1 MSGRDVHSLQQAQK
15 VIDQLKQERDL
26 PRSPVSRSINEI
38 IRYTQEMQK
47 DDYLLN
53 GFPTDKMNPYRTKT
67 NIQCL
72 VL

>member
-1 MSGRDVHSLQQAQK
+1 MSGRDLHSLQQAQK
-15 VIDQLKQERDL
+15 VVDQLKRERDIH
-26 PRSPVSRSINEI
+26 RTPVSQSINEI

-53 GFPTDKMNPYRTKT
+53 GFPTDKMNPYRTKS